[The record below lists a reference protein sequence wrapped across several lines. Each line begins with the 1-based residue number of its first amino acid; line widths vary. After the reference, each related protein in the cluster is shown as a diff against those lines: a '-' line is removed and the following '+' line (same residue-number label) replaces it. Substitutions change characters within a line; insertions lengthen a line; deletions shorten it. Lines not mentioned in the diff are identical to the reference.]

1 MKTSL
6 PVRDLCQ
13 HPDPGHHAEAQFE
26 GGKSGDAVGRRLVEP
41 ESSSPH
47 TLGRYPQPWLT
58 KDQARC
64 PVRTA
69 YALIAPLN
77 PIVTGDVEQRSDV
90 RFLRTP
96 EGWSIFMSMST
107 TEEQLAEQAMSLPSE
122 SRARLAELLVE
133 SLDADQFGP
142 IDRLWV
148 VEAKR
153 RRNEVRD
160 RGVQT
165 VPGEEAL
172 RKVRDVLPR

>member
-6 PVRDLCQ
+6 AVRDLCQ

-26 GGKSGDAVGRRLVEP
+26 RRQKWGCSWTPSRRAGVEFTACSWAVPATMAYKGSTTV
-41 ESSSPH
+41 SS
-47 TLGRYPQPWLT
+47 
-58 KDQARC
+58 
-64 PVRTA
+64 RTA

-77 PIVTGDVEQRSDV
+77 PIVTGDAEQRSDV

-122 SRARLAELLVE
+122 SRARLADLLVE
-133 SLDADQFGP
+133 SLDADQLGP